1 MGQYWL
7 LFNLDKSEY
16 SECGGA
22 KMGELFYNVS
32 ETWIL
37 NLLLSG
43 QPNHDVW
50 GGDRIVLLGDYSQA
64 LPPNTVA
71 DDDSA
76 VLKKCV
82 ATDQSKSSQGICAY
96 DTLRKYGKE
105 KTRVTR
111 TSSLLHP
118 DTVYAL
124 RSHEKKEYVRRDVVR
139 DYRKFPESCSP
150 GLAQALFTLVGW
162 SEDPSAALMY
172 NDDDYIPASGGTTV
186 PLHRGAWAGNR
197 IDIVALTDEVQK
209 SFDEEGWVDIS
220 EEKARHVSDVYA
232 CDDY

>member
-1 MGQYWL
+1 M

-16 SECGGA
+16 TECGGA
-22 KMGELFYNVS
+22 KMGEFFYNTS
-32 ETWIL
+32 EAFML

-43 QPNHDVW
+43 QPDHDVW
-50 GGDRIVLLGDYSQA
+50 GGDRIVLLGDYSEA
-64 LPPNTVA
+64 LPPNTVT
-71 DDDSA
+71 DNDSA
-76 VLKKCV
+76 VLKKC
-82 ATDQSKSSQGICAY
+82 AGIDQPPESTKRLCAY
-96 DTLRKYGKE
+96 HELTRRGNE
-105 KTRVTR
+105 KTRVTK
-111 TSSLLHP
+111 TSSLLP
-118 DTVYAL
+118 LDTVYVL
-124 RSHEKKEYVRRDVVR
+124 RSYNKNEYVRRDVVR
-139 DYRKFPESCSP
+139 DYRKFPESCVP